1 MKLRYLFFA
10 LLTLSTATALTAQ
23 TMTATTVAAKA
34 KTARSVYKDLRNRKV
49 QKATTTVLKDKD
61 VSRHL
66 NLDKN
71 FQDKLADPKLASN
84 LRKAKTEMRK
94 DPVSFAEK
102 NGKDLRKAYKNRPKW
117 LFNKHKKRSSRKK

>member
-1 MKLRYLFFA
+1 MKLRYLFVA

-34 KTARSVYKDLRNRKV
+34 KTARSVYNDLRKRKV
-49 QKATTTVLKDKD
+49 QKATTTVLNDKD

-66 NLDKN
+66 NLNKEVQN
-71 FQDKLADPKLASN
+71 KLADPQLASS
-84 LRKAKTEMRK
+84 LRKAKADIRK

-102 NGKDLRKAYKNRPKW
+102 NGTELRKHYKNRPKW
-117 LFNKHKKRSSRKK
+117 LFNKNKKRNSRKK